1 MCANKC
7 AQQSKPWKKK
17 CKKTECSGC
26 TECSGLFEDENEE
39 LDAENDD
46 VQEDSPDEDY
56 GEMEEDEDED
66 QALLQKSETPTAETL
81 MEDQA
86 KRHKLAMK
94 LFKQADVNKDSYV
107 DQDEAVALVADLKK
121 DNILPHAPNGDEM
134 AAIKDAAGS
143 DGLLTEAEFEV
154 LVAGAVEHIAAENAQ
169 ASDAEHA
176 NDP

>member
-17 CKKTECSGC
+17 CKKTDCSGC

-39 LDAENDD
+39 LDADDDD
-46 VQEDSPDEDY
+46 VQEDSPDEDH

-94 LFKQADVNKDSYV
+94 LFKQADVNKDGFV

-121 DNILPHAPNGDEM
+121 DQILPHAPNGDEM
-134 AAIKDAAGS
+134 AAIKDASGS

-154 LVAGAVEHIAAENAQ
+154 LVAGAVEHLAAENAQ
-169 ASDAEHA
+169 ASAAEHA

>member
-7 AQQSKPWKKK
+7 ATQSKPWKKK
-17 CKKTECSGC
+17 CKKAECSGC
-26 TECSGLFEDENEE
+26 GECAGLFENKRDESEEEDTDEE
-39 LDAENDD
+39 LVTEDD
-46 VQEDSPDEDY
+46 DDQ
-56 GEMEEDEDED
+56 D
-66 QALLQKSETPTAETL
+66 QALLEIFSETPTAETL

-134 AAIKDAAGS
+134 AAIKDASGS

-154 LVAGAVEHIAAENAQ
+154 LVAGAVEHIAAENSQ